1 MTPDEGED
9 DGIMVLGVGEELE
22 APTVPR
28 SGRCSSTASD
38 GMEGIVESDSRK
50 SVKRPRELSSFA
62 RNMGV
67 EVSMLQRD
75 RERRMACKPV
85 NKRHASDRAKTL
97 CGL

>member
-9 DGIMVLGVGEELE
+9 EGIMVLGVDEELE

-28 SGRCSSTASD
+28 AGRSSSTTCD
-38 GMEGIVESDSRK
+38 DMEGIEELDSSK

-62 RNMGV
+62 RNMGL
-67 EVSMLQRD
+67 EVSMLQKD
-75 RERRMACKPV
+75 QERRVACKPV
-85 NKRHASDRAKTL
+85 SKRQASDRAKTL